1 MHNMHISEEVAGIL
15 EASFR
20 LAGNAHFEYITPE
33 LLLYVTCQ
41 NPSFAKAF
49 ENCGGSLAE
58 LDRSLKTY
66 LEEYMQPGAGKHAKP
81 QMSQGTAGLLDAAWE
96 SVQNS
101 GGQVME
107 LAHVLHAMYQLKE
120 SYAVYYMRR
129 LGVEH
134 AQLLQEMAV
143 LKEEPDGCRDKSPQR
158 EEKAGTKKAF
168 WEKYALCLN
177 DGLEGV
183 NPLVGRK
190 EELER
195 TMQILCRREK
205 NNPLHIGEPGVGK
218 TAIVYGLARLLN
230 DGPVPKPLC
239 GAKIFSLD
247 IGSLLAGTQ
256 YRGDFE
262 KRFQKVMDSIAC
274 EEKPVVYIDE
284 IHNIIGA
291 GAVNGGSLDISNL
304 LKPYLSAGHIRFIGA
319 TTYEEYKKHFEKS
332 RSLVRRFQKV
342 EIKEPDTGEAVRIL
356 EGLKENYE
364 QFHGVCYEDGVLEY
378 AVQMSA
384 KYMTERF
391 LPDKAIDLMDEAGAC
406 CRMHPDGR
414 GPRDGQILVG
424 KELIDEIVAGTCQIP
439 KQAVE
444 HDETQMLA
452 GLEARMKSLIFGQDE
467 AVEQAVNAVKF
478 ARAGLQE
485 EGKPLASLL
494 FVGPTGVGKTEIAK
508 CLAKELGMEL
518 IRFDMSEY
526 EEKHAVSK
534 LIGAPAGYA
543 GYDEGGLLTEKI
555 RKHPHAVLL
564 FDEIEKAHPDIYNV
578 LLQVMDYATLTD
590 NQGRKADFRSVII
603 IMTSNAGASRI
614 GKPGIGFLGQQAGAD
629 IVMDEVKRTFQPEFR
644 NRLNR
649 IAVFRSMDAQMAE
662 RITEKKL
669 GVLQGLL
676 NKKQV
681 TMTADAAAKRLVQE
695 KGISEE
701 FGAREIERVIQN
713 EIKPLFADEILF
725 GSLKQGG
732 ACRLTAEHGMFR
744 LCVHEQQPDSR
755 IGKKKELK
763 IEIG

>member
-168 WEKYALCLN
+168 WEKYALLN

-256 YRGDFE
+256 YRGLSVLRLMRNI
-262 KRFQKVMDSIAC
+262 KSIL
-274 EEKPVVYIDE
+274 KK
-284 IHNIIGA
+284 A
-291 GAVNGGSLDISNL
+291 GAL
-304 LKPYLSAGHIRFIGA
+304 
-319 TTYEEYKKHFEKS
+319 
-332 RSLVRRFQKV
+332 
-342 EIKEPDTGEAVRIL
+342 
-356 EGLKENYE
+356 
-364 QFHGVCYEDGVLEY
+364 C
-378 AVQMSA
+378 
-384 KYMTERF
+384 
-391 LPDKAIDLMDEAGAC
+391 
-406 CRMHPDGR
+406 
-414 GPRDGQILVG
+414 
-424 KELIDEIVAGTCQIP
+424 
-439 KQAVE
+439 
-444 HDETQMLA
+444 
-452 GLEARMKSLIFGQDE
+452 
-467 AVEQAVNAVKF
+467 
-478 ARAGLQE
+478 
-485 EGKPLASLL
+485 
-494 FVGPTGVGKTEIAK
+494 
-508 CLAKELGMEL
+508 
-518 IRFDMSEY
+518 
-526 EEKHAVSK
+526 
-534 LIGAPAGYA
+534 
-543 GYDEGGLLTEKI
+543 
-555 RKHPHAVLL
+555 
-564 FDEIEKAHPDIYNV
+564 
-578 LLQVMDYATLTD
+578 
-590 NQGRKADFRSVII
+590 
-603 IMTSNAGASRI
+603 
-614 GKPGIGFLGQQAGAD
+614 
-629 IVMDEVKRTFQPEFR
+629 
-644 NRLNR
+644 
-649 IAVFRSMDAQMAE
+649 AVFRRWKSKN
-662 RITEKKL
+662 RTP
-669 GVLQGLL
+669 G
-676 NKKQV
+676 
-681 TMTADAAAKRLVQE
+681 KRSGFW
-695 KGISEE
+695 KG
-701 FGAREIERVIQN
+701 
-713 EIKPLFADEILF
+713 
-725 GSLKQGG
+725 
-732 ACRLTAEHGMFR
+732 
-744 LCVHEQQPDSR
+744 
-755 IGKKKELK
+755 
-763 IEIG
+763 